1 MNEIELAH
9 VNDVDRCL
17 EIIDSGKK
25 FQNDQGFVE
34 WTDDYPNRESI
45 LWEIGIRKNPT
56 QQFIVLQ

>member
-25 FQNDQGFVE
+25 FQNDQGFTE

-45 LWEIGIRKNPT
+45 LEDIEKFDYVLSELGYEI
-56 QQFIVLQ
+56 

>member
-25 FQNDQGFVE
+25 FQNDQDLLNGQ
-34 WTDDYPNRESI
+34 TTI
-45 LWEIGIRKNPT
+45 L
-56 QQFIVLQ
+56 IVKVY

>member
-17 EIIDSGKK
+17 KIINSGKK

-34 WTDDYPNRESI
+34 WTDDSKHCFGIGGKIDICLPN
-45 LWEIGIRKNPT
+45 LWS
-56 QQFIVLQ
+56 